1 MSSYDAD
8 PVSLKERIKESHL
21 KPDDSELQQNL
32 IRDCVIFFSQI
43 PDSEHLYCNA
53 KISAIPIYLILLF
66 AFPDSDPLTLWK
78 EKTYQCLSTCPN
90 CIREFHKQ
98 RTELF
103 YDCIVKRKLYYKNAN
118 EITNLLLGWE
128 SQKLLESLQVLLS
141 LKMSNDFVVTND
153 QNSSDFQILL
163 CLLQCFHCPQL
174 LRISQPLK
182 NVFLNVFNSA
192 FIEKKITFFKH
203 LIPSIFFFL
212 FEGNE
217 FQRQWAIELISKLYI
232 NSQNTKE
239 NLINNNQQNITD
251 IEDNFMNVPSN
262 DQFSSD
268 VMDEFYYYFYKL
280 QDPVHFSDNYCIL
293 FWANTVPVLRLASA
307 DDIINKFNSPISLKS
322 YQECINFRLNTLVN
336 VLTNQLFSYIDIP
349 LPLILRGFN
358 MLLTKLE
365 SKFWPLVQP
374 HDYKNFFDVIHL
386 SPHYN
391 KYLNTIPICKETN
404 FILREALIVPYFQ
417 DLINWSLSVYM
428 SLQNTQ
434 KSFTGCIIYKF
445 FVDKINNPNYGYI
458 LGEIGFRT
466 MIESLSLNRSLYDPN
481 LTLEIVG
488 YADSRALLDNKA
500 ISIFDAISSPKIDDL
515 DRRRPTALLLL
526 KKILTYDVTS
536 LAQFSH
542 LLSKGDFK
550 ANISFYS
557 DIWSLLATKVSNND
571 IEFVEHVFKSLPN
584 MNCVFSIDLNLL
596 TKKISA
602 VSSNSN
608 VKDEKMISQSKKLID
623 MCKKHNS
630 NVTMLV
636 LILDKIFT
644 KLSQHYNNIILRKII
659 SSQSAANGFWS
670 CILSPDEKVYEATVG
685 LLYDIYDVEGRLEA
699 TKEALKSNM
708 IIVLNSVELSL
719 NKLVALEL
727 YIPSKRGVRVLMDF
741 INILFD
747 PIQGLLIGYKCQDKK
762 SQKDLIV
769 FWERCWKFLTMIYK
783 TTFKWSNEHD
793 QIRKSMSPE
802 SGAEILNSLREFTR
816 DTLDLSNSMLDSFK
830 MLTTTMQGEFQD
842 TERDVFKIISKAI
855 SEMIKWLR
863 LNDSALLMSCF
874 NLIVDT
880 FDLALELNFEI
891 DEHTLIALTKLC
903 SKAKGFNNNLN
914 EQQRGEILLRARKF
928 NEDLVNDTIS
938 LIDNYKKMTS
948 GANRD
953 KSSSASMTPEVI
965 TIDDDSDDAST
976 SKPKRGSSIEYVSF
990 KKKNQSS
997 ITKFMNSN
1005 NLNKSNLVSE
1015 NDEQPTKRMSMLEMA
1030 KFKLMEKRKQD
1041 GNGGYL
1047 SKDST
1052 SSTSPEP
1059 APARPSGFNK
1069 KKHNE
1074 NDSDSDESEDEE
1086 NEPALFVS
1094 KEERE
1099 MKMKQ
1104 LQANLKIQS
1113 LQGKSTFHRPNNYK
1127 PVVNQK
1133 QRAEELMRLRLN
1145 VDMNPFYSKVLTW
1158 SFSRSDDFP
1167 DDEDKSKY
1175 LKIKNKFSSASEYT
1189 KTFEPL
1195 LLLECW
1201 QAIHRAKQIQQESP
1215 FKVVIGSRSSTDN
1228 FFDVYSSVRK
1238 EIITEQ
1244 KKISDS
1250 DLLVLALVPSL
1261 CDDEPRVRDV
1271 LSANLTCL
1279 AKVREIKHN
1288 ANGFSDITL
1297 RVSANSKLTQHFT
1310 PGSELVG
1317 MKVMQMITIEREY
1330 SSLVGLQYYDLA
1342 NDIITATPRVVDH
1355 ISQARIDEMKRIYN
1369 VNDSQ
1374 ANAIAG
1380 TVDNDG
1386 FSLIQ
1391 GPPGT
1396 GKTKTILGIVGYFLT
1411 SFEKKMNAS
1420 NITQPVNNMPPRK
1433 KILICAPSNAAV
1445 DELVLRIRG
1454 GIKNSKGIQF
1464 QPKVV
1469 RLGRSDAINS
1479 QVKDLTLEE
1488 LVDKELSSSNEKETA
1503 AKMDAKMKEEHKS
1516 CIKERDEL
1524 RNKLNDSTLL
1534 PEEIMKL
1541 ESRLQEVIQKR
1552 KELGRKLDEQ
1562 REKISVSH
1570 RNREIQRRNVQ
1581 FRILSEAQVVCSTL
1595 SGSAH
1600 DVLASM
1606 TMSFDTVVVDEA
1618 AQCIELSAII
1628 PLRYGAKKCIMVG
1641 DPNQLPPTVL
1651 SQKAASYNYEQS
1663 LFVRMQ
1669 NNYKDN
1675 VYLLDVQYR
1684 MHPDISRFPSK
1695 EFYNSKLLDGPNM
1708 AEINKRPWHNINIFT
1723 PYKFFDIKGKQEQ
1736 NQQTMSLYNR
1746 TEAKI
1751 ATEMVSKLFNSYPDE
1766 NWSSKIGIISPYKE
1780 QVRCLRDSFIR
1791 EFGFNIT
1798 KEIDFN
1804 TVDGFQGQEKE
1815 IIIFS
1820 CVRGS
1825 DDSGIGFLSDVRRMN
1840 VALTRART
1848 SMWILGSKSSL
1859 VQNRTWRDLISDAE
1873 SREMTIDAY
1882 NGFTRDKKIEKITK
1896 KKLKLNDY
1904 SSLKSKNVND
1914 EGTKKSNGYLPP
1926 KPKSS
1931 GVMKKLDQTK
1941 ERSISISDSYNG
1953 GSRISVGPSRTGELS
1968 DPRMP
1973 IKRNIQAE
1981 RNDSKRHKFFD
1992 DDSKPKTS
2000 NTIPSLNN
2008 PNKSSDGGN
2017 IVSRNGMPMVNLSK
2031 PIAKP
2036 PQETKPKASLWKNL
2050 PAQSVQSNP
2059 SSYIPPKPSKVQKGA
2074 PALQDVDLFKIG
2086 GRKGKDKKLPI
2097 GPSFNQNK
2105 GNNNT
2110 SNKSNGNYNGTYNNS
2125 YNNYNNGYNYNN
2137 YNNRNK

>member
-1 MSSYDAD
+1 
-8 PVSLKERIKESHL
+8 
-21 KPDDSELQQNL
+21 
-32 IRDCVIFFSQI
+32 
-43 PDSEHLYCNA
+43 
-53 KISAIPIYLILLF
+53 
-66 AFPDSDPLTLWK
+66 
-78 EKTYQCLSTCPN
+78 
-90 CIREFHKQ
+90 
-98 RTELF
+98 
-103 YDCIVKRKLYYKNAN
+103 
-118 EITNLLLGWE
+118 
-128 SQKLLESLQVLLS
+128 
-141 LKMSNDFVVTND
+141 
-153 QNSSDFQILL
+153 
-163 CLLQCFHCPQL
+163 
-174 LRISQPLK
+174 
-182 NVFLNVFNSA
+182 
-192 FIEKKITFFKH
+192 
-203 LIPSIFFFL
+203 
-212 FEGNE
+212 
-217 FQRQWAIELISKLYI
+217 
-232 NSQNTKE
+232 
-239 NLINNNQQNITD
+239 
-251 IEDNFMNVPSN
+251 
-262 DQFSSD
+262 
-268 VMDEFYYYFYKL
+268 
-280 QDPVHFSDNYCIL
+280 
-293 FWANTVPVLRLASA
+293 
-307 DDIINKFNSPISLKS
+307 
-322 YQECINFRLNTLVN
+322 
-336 VLTNQLFSYIDIP
+336 
-349 LPLILRGFN
+349 
-358 MLLTKLE
+358 
-365 SKFWPLVQP
+365 
-374 HDYKNFFDVIHL
+374 
-386 SPHYN
+386 
-391 KYLNTIPICKETN
+391 
-404 FILREALIVPYFQ
+404 
-417 DLINWSLSVYM
+417 
-428 SLQNTQ
+428 
-434 KSFTGCIIYKF
+434 
-445 FVDKINNPNYGYI
+445 
-458 LGEIGFRT
+458 
-466 MIESLSLNRSLYDPN
+466 
-481 LTLEIVG
+481 
-488 YADSRALLDNKA
+488 
-500 ISIFDAISSPKIDDL
+500 
-515 DRRRPTALLLL
+515 
-526 KKILTYDVTS
+526 
-536 LAQFSH
+536 
-542 LLSKGDFK
+542 
-550 ANISFYS
+550 
-557 DIWSLLATKVSNND
+557 
-571 IEFVEHVFKSLPN
+571 
-584 MNCVFSIDLNLL
+584 
-596 TKKISA
+596 
-602 VSSNSN
+602 
-608 VKDEKMISQSKKLID
+608 
-623 MCKKHNS
+623 
-630 NVTMLV
+630 
-636 LILDKIFT
+636 
-644 KLSQHYNNIILRKII
+644 
-659 SSQSAANGFWS
+659 
-670 CILSPDEKVYEATVG
+670 
-685 LLYDIYDVEGRLEA
+685 
-699 TKEALKSNM
+699 
-708 IIVLNSVELSL
+708 
-719 NKLVALEL
+719 
-727 YIPSKRGVRVLMDF
+727 
-741 INILFD
+741 
-747 PIQGLLIGYKCQDKK
+747 
-762 SQKDLIV
+762 
-769 FWERCWKFLTMIYK
+769 
-783 TTFKWSNEHD
+783 
-793 QIRKSMSPE
+793 
-802 SGAEILNSLREFTR
+802 
-816 DTLDLSNSMLDSFK
+816 
-830 MLTTTMQGEFQD
+830 
-842 TERDVFKIISKAI
+842 
-855 SEMIKWLR
+855 
-863 LNDSALLMSCF
+863 
-874 NLIVDT
+874 
-880 FDLALELNFEI
+880 
-891 DEHTLIALTKLC
+891 
-903 SKAKGFNNNLN
+903 
-914 EQQRGEILLRARKF
+914 
-928 NEDLVNDTIS
+928 
-938 LIDNYKKMTS
+938 
-948 GANRD
+948 
-953 KSSSASMTPEVI
+953 
-965 TIDDDSDDAST
+965 
-976 SKPKRGSSIEYVSF
+976 
-990 KKKNQSS
+990 
-997 ITKFMNSN
+997 
-1005 NLNKSNLVSE
+1005 
-1015 NDEQPTKRMSMLEMA
+1015 
-1030 KFKLMEKRKQD
+1030 
-1041 GNGGYL
+1041 
-1047 SKDST
+1047 
-1052 SSTSPEP
+1052 
-1059 APARPSGFNK
+1059 
-1069 KKHNE
+1069 
-1074 NDSDSDESEDEE
+1074 
-1086 NEPALFVS
+1086 
-1094 KEERE
+1094 
-1099 MKMKQ
+1099 
-1104 LQANLKIQS
+1104 
-1113 LQGKSTFHRPNNYK
+1113 
-1127 PVVNQK
+1127 
-1133 QRAEELMRLRLN
+1133 
-1145 VDMNPFYSKVLTW
+1145 
-1158 SFSRSDDFP
+1158 
-1167 DDEDKSKY
+1167 
-1175 LKIKNKFSSASEYT
+1175 
-1189 KTFEPL
+1189 
-1195 LLLECW
+1195 
-1201 QAIHRAKQIQQESP
+1201 
-1215 FKVVIGSRSSTDN
+1215 
-1228 FFDVYSSVRK
+1228 
-1238 EIITEQ
+1238 
-1244 KKISDS
+1244 
-1250 DLLVLALVPSL
+1250 
-1261 CDDEPRVRDV
+1261 
-1271 LSANLTCL
+1271 
-1279 AKVREIKHN
+1279 
-1288 ANGFSDITL
+1288 
-1297 RVSANSKLTQHFT
+1297 
-1310 PGSELVG
+1310 
-1317 MKVMQMITIEREY
+1317 
-1330 SSLVGLQYYDLA
+1330 
-1342 NDIITATPRVVDH
+1342 
-1355 ISQARIDEMKRIYN
+1355 
-1369 VNDSQ
+1369 
-1374 ANAIAG
+1374 
-1380 TVDNDG
+1380 
-1386 FSLIQ
+1386 
-1391 GPPGT
+1391 
-1396 GKTKTILGIVGYFLT
+1396 
-1411 SFEKKMNAS
+1411 MNAS